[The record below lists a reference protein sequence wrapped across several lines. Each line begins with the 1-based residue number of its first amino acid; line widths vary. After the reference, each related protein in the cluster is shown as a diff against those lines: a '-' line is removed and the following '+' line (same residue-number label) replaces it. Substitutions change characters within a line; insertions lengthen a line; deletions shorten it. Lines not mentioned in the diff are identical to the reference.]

1 MPLFSKAPGKHT
13 QHLRRYHRVD
23 RRTRVGQ
30 KSVALVADYTA
41 KLTASGRTI
50 DAELQSLI
58 HRAADLVAISEE
70 HRLRWMRG
78 DKVYLDRT
86 MQLERMAAR
95 AVRDL
100 GLPTAK
106 PEAEAEPEIEIDDY
120 VDQQHGNAA

>member
-13 QHLRRYHRVD
+13 QHSRRYHRVD

-30 KSVALVADYTA
+30 KSVALTADYTA
-41 KLTASGRTI
+41 KLMASGRTI

-100 GLPTAK
+100 YLDGLPTAK
-106 PEAEAEPEIEIDDY
+106 PEVEAEE
-120 VDQQHGNAA
+120 VDSLHDIIGSAA